1 MPSEQALDQSYLK
14 RYNIERM
21 LTVLERCQPV
31 SRTDLAR
38 ITEMSSASVTRI
50 VNALTTLGLVREV
63 SVTSAAG
70 RGRKAIN
77 LSTVPEGMFTLGCHI
92 DLRSL
97 RLCLLDFSSKSRATA
112 ETAIGLDD
120 LNPARI
126 TAIVREQ
133 LLRLGPPSLSKV
145 RCLGVSLSGRV
156 DEPTGRIL
164 DSRAFGWH
172 DVDLVGPLSQALS
185 LPVVVENDVKACL
198 TWERDSRGPAPEVQD
213 TAYLYLG
220 RTGIG
225 FANTVGGQLVRG
237 QSNSAGEIE
246 DISLGL
252 NERLGG
258 HLMEESLVA
267 SARRVAPSVQN
278 MGDIIAAHKMGLP
291 WARMLMDDFFSH
303 LNIVLQ
309 LIRAV
314 LDPHR
319 IILGG
324 DIPDALREN
333 QLLPPT
339 TEYELGARFEESCAL
354 GAAAIARQR
363 ALHTLIEGTLD
374 G

>member
-1 MPSEQALDQSYLK
+1 M
-14 RYNIERM
+14 
-21 LTVLERCQPV
+21 
-31 SRTDLAR
+31 
-38 ITEMSSASVTRI
+38 
-50 VNALTTLGLVREV
+50 
-63 SVTSAAG
+63 
-70 RGRKAIN
+70 
-77 LSTVPEGMFTLGCHI
+77 
-92 DLRSL
+92 
-97 RLCLLDFSSKSRATA
+97 
-112 ETAIGLDD
+112 
-120 LNPARI
+120 
-126 TAIVREQ
+126 
-133 LLRLGPPSLSKV
+133 
-145 RCLGVSLSGRV
+145 
-156 DEPTGRIL
+156 
-164 DSRAFGWH
+164 
-172 DVDLVGPLSQALS
+172 
-185 LPVVVENDVKACL
+185 VVENDVKACL

-225 FANTVGGQLVRG
+225 FANTVGGRLVRG

-291 WARMLMDDFFSH
+291 WACMLMDDFFSH

-339 TEYELGARFEESCAL
+339 AEYELGARFEESCAL

>member
-63 SVTSAAG
+63 SVTSATG

-112 ETAIGLDD
+112 KTAIGLDD

-156 DEPTGRIL
+156 DEPTGC
-164 DSRAFGWH
+164 
-172 DVDLVGPLSQALS
+172 P
-185 LPVVVENDVKACL
+185 
-198 TWERDSRGPAPEVQD
+198 
-213 TAYLYLG
+213 
-220 RTGIG
+220 
-225 FANTVGGQLVRG
+225 
-237 QSNSAGEIE
+237 
-246 DISLGL
+246 
-252 NERLGG
+252 
-258 HLMEESLVA
+258 
-267 SARRVAPSVQN
+267 RRCRCRWSW
-278 MGDIIAAHKMGLP
+278 K
-291 WARMLMDDFFSH
+291 
-303 LNIVLQ
+303 
-309 LIRAV
+309 
-314 LDPHR
+314 
-319 IILGG
+319 
-324 DIPDALREN
+324 
-333 QLLPPT
+333 T
-339 TEYELGARFEESCAL
+339 T
-354 GAAAIARQR
+354 
-363 ALHTLIEGTLD
+363 
-374 G
+374 